1 MTVLLA
7 LFALGAGHGIN
18 PAMGWLF
25 AVARGLQ
32 QESRKAVWATLGPLA
47 LGHALAMVFA
57 IGAAATI
64 GLILP
69 PAALRWVIAALL
81 ISLGVFRLIRSR
93 HIAYGG
99 MRVNP
104 VELTVWSFL
113 MASAHGAG
121 LMILP
126 LVEGGSTPI
135 GHAHALARAA
145 LGVGVTSIE
154 ASGVTAA
161 LVHTAGYLLVT
172 AIIAVIVY
180 ERVGVRFLRKAWVNL
195 DLIWAVALIVTG
207 VASILL

>member
-1 MTVLLA
+1 
-7 LFALGAGHGIN
+7 
-18 PAMGWLF
+18 
-25 AVARGLQ
+25 
-32 QESRKAVWATLGPLA
+32 VWATLGPLA
-47 LGHALAMVFA
+47 LGHALAIVVA

-64 GLILP
+64 GLMLP
-69 PAALRWVIAALL
+69 LAALKWVIAALL
-81 ISLGVFRLIRSR
+81 ISLGAYRLIRSR
-93 HIAYGG
+93 HITYGG

-126 LVEGGSTPI
+126 LVVNGLPPAGA
-135 GHAHALARAA
+135 AHDMTRAA
-145 LGVGVTSIE
+145 MGVTGVE
-154 ASGVTAA
+154 ATGVTAA

-172 AIIAVIVY
+172 AVIAVIVY

-207 VASILL
+207 VASILSM